1 MKKTEVNKHI
11 KMYASDEYLES
22 IKDRAKEEGFT
33 YSNYLFSLA
42 KKDLK
47 RSKK

>member
-1 MKKTEVNKHI
+1 MKKKEVNKHI
-11 KMYASDEYLES
+11 KMYATDDYLEL
-22 IKDRAKEEGFT
+22 IKDKAKLEGET

-47 RSKK
+47 RNKK